1 MQDKEIT
8 KYGGF
13 WFNTIV
19 FTLTLI
25 IASVFPV
32 IARTLLSFAIET
44 PSLSSLHSDA
54 SPLFDF
60 IYPLMG
66 VVTSAAYIGGCYYC
80 TNYTAKKLAYKSRS
94 SFDSMA
100 AKLQIGIAMV
110 VSTGINLY
118 IAIPEKFSGAF
129 GIQYWYLPATFAS
142 IFGIFDKTNLLADST
157 TADLGYANFVLKG
170 ITARFW
176 GLIFLYVFIL

>member
-1 MQDKEIT
+1 
-8 KYGGF
+8 
-13 WFNTIV
+13 
-19 FTLTLI
+19 
-25 IASVFPV
+25 
-32 IARTLLSFAIET
+32 
-44 PSLSSLHSDA
+44 
-54 SPLFDF
+54 
-60 IYPLMG
+60 
-66 VVTSAAYIGGCYYC
+66 
-80 TNYTAKKLAYKSRS
+80 RS

-176 GLIFLYVFIL
+176 GLIFLYVFILTVATGFVAYYARKNGCQKGLSVLQKDLDDIHSGKQR